1 MCARQDACKSANFIA
16 SQGTCSLLTDIQ
28 TKQSK
33 RLLKQDGS
41 FYLEKVVSPG
51 IPNSP
56 GNTRFSAVPS
66 CQALHSQSS
75 FPSSGVYWIDPD
87 GGTQTN
93 AFRAYCDM
101 DTDGGGWTLV
111 YSYTFTNY
119 VHFQDNSN
127 AITPRPNWPAVS
139 KVDVPVST
147 TPPLNETDYNAI
159 NFSQWK
165 QLGREILIKSN
176 INNWLICHPGTGS
189 LVDWQDGNISCRVTK
204 HVTDTCNGT
213 APPWDFKSS
222 NAYGPRFRTSAN
234 YYYFDGYTRKNW
246 PTHDPCGKNAGNHV
260 KNVIDPHGNIFIRA

>member
-1 MCARQDACKSANFIA
+1 MLLATVVFMLSLAAKIKTDEHGVFFKIEENSFLFHENAFWNGKADSLMSCSQMCARQDACKSANFIA

-56 GNTRFSAVPS
+56 
-66 CQALHSQSS
+66 
-75 FPSSGVYWIDPD
+75 
-87 GGTQTN
+87 
-93 AFRAYCDM
+93 
-101 DTDGGGWTLV
+101 
-111 YSYTFTNY
+111 
-119 VHFQDNSN
+119 DNSN